1 MTYLRVGVHL
11 PRDAPR
17 HSLACSAASVIV
29 LLCHTFVKS
38 GQLCINVHIFIIIC
52 SASYQI
58 KYLHFRTMP
67 SLPTCLAVN
76 VGYPHLALL
85 VEPPV
90 EGHGALGQ
98 LLVAACAQEP
108 LQARH

>member
-1 MTYLRVGVHL
+1 
-11 PRDAPR
+11 
-17 HSLACSAASVIV
+17 
-29 LLCHTFVKS
+29 
-38 GQLCINVHIFIIIC
+38 
-52 SASYQI
+52 
-58 KYLHFRTMP
+58 MP

-98 LLVAACAQEP
+98 LLVAARAQEP
-108 LQARH
+108 LQARHRVRPHVYF